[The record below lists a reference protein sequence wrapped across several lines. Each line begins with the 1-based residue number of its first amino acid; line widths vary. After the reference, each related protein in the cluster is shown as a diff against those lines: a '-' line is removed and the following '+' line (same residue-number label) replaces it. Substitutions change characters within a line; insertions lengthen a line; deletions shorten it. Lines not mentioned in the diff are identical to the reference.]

1 MTYGLT
7 DAPSGL
13 TITLSAKTREELYK
27 DAAKAALEAAYG
39 PGVNEPATDGQTY
52 PVQGAGRTEAE
63 ILRTF
68 VAECLEAARRAEGTL
83 LPPRWLSFDEGRVTA
98 NLVLAPKRTSVRD
111 LEPAVTGAFASEGSF
126 PDFRATLAFGEASH

>member
-27 DAAKAALEAAYG
+27 DAAKAALLAAYG
-39 PGVNEPATDGQTY
+39 PDVNEPPAEGQFY

-68 VAECLEAARRAEGTL
+68 VAECLEAARRADGTL

-98 NLVLAPKRTSVRD
+98 NLVLAPKKTAVRD
-111 LEPAVTGAFASEGSF
+111 LEPAVTGSFTSEGAF
-126 PDFRATLAFGEASH
+126 PDFRATLAFGEPSH